1 MDIRDESWSIWE
13 QIDIAENYLVCC
25 LFDEAASLSSTILK
39 QLLQNNNRINQVSEF
54 PESFEDEW
62 IDMLESAAMVLVQSM
77 KQLTRTSEIL
87 KELTLLFGSVN
98 RIPVQVFVSGL
109 VVRMKASG
117 DLKIYVI
124 RSETRVTVLL
134 PHRVCFQ
141 LSEGLS
147 NIAQGFLEEFVN
159 SWTYVDDKYHPLLG
173 EEARVADT
181 GGSHYPFFISVDK
194 YLEVVELYVVTLLAT
209 TLKDTNLAISWVE
222 KAVLPME
229 KRQVLLRRL
238 QSMSSSMTSSSQTSI
253 YRHEFLKDQ
262 TPYNEHQKDNA
273 PGFPTHEQ
281 NNTAKAE
288 ILKLS
293 RDRVPYYSWFP
304 TFKVKLGNVQLSIPS
319 GKFLL
324 ASLLLIM
331 FYITRKKQAMLK
343 RFLVK
348 HALSFRKAFLDLWQ
362 LAFSYQVNPLAAVQ
376 TLPNSTRGSR

>member
-1 MDIRDESWSIWE
+1 MDIRDERSSIWE

-25 LFDEAASLSSTILK
+25 LFDEAASLSSSILK
-39 QLLQNNNRINQVSEF
+39 QLLINNQVSEF
-54 PESFEDEW
+54 
-62 IDMLESAAMVLVQSM
+62 DMLESAGMVLVQSM

-87 KELTLLFGSVN
+87 KDFKLLFGSLN
-98 RIPVQVFVSGL
+98 LIPVQVFVTG
-109 VVRMKASG
+109 
-117 DLKIYVI
+117 
-124 RSETRVTVLL
+124 
-134 PHRVCFQ
+134 VCFQ
-141 LSEGLS
+141 LSDGLS
-147 NIAQGFLEEFVN
+147 TIAQGYLEEFVN
-159 SWTYVDDKYHPLLG
+159 SWTYVGDKYHPLLG

-181 GGSHYPFFISVDK
+181 GGSHYPFLITVDM

-209 TLKDTNLAISWVE
+209 TLKDKNLAISWVE
-222 KAVLPME
+222 KAVLLPIE

-238 QSMSSSMTSSSQTSI
+238 QSMSSSITSSSQTSI
-253 YRHEFLKDQ
+253 YKPEFLKDQ
-262 TPYNEHQKDNA
+262 TPYNAHQKDNA

-293 RDRVPYYSWFP
+293 RNRVPYFSWFP
-304 TFKVKLGNVQLSIPS
+304 TFSVKLGNVQLSIPS

>member
-1 MDIRDESWSIWE
+1 MDIRDDSSSIWE
-13 QIDIAENYLVCC
+13 QVDIAENYLVCC
-25 LFDEAASLSSTILK
+25 LFDEAASLSSSILK

-62 IDMLESAAMVLVQSM
+62 IDMLESAGMILVQSM
-77 KQLTRTSEIL
+77 KQLARTSEIL
-87 KELTLLFGSVN
+87 KDFKLLFGSLN
-98 RIPVQVFVSGL
+98 LIPVQVFVAG
-109 VVRMKASG
+109 
-117 DLKIYVI
+117 
-124 RSETRVTVLL
+124 
-134 PHRVCFQ
+134 VCFQ

-147 NIAQGFLEEFVN
+147 SIAQGFLEEFVN
-159 SWTYVDDKYHPLLG
+159 SWT
-173 EEARVADT
+173 
-181 GGSHYPFFISVDK
+181 VDK

-222 KAVLPME
+222 KAVLPIE

-238 QSMSSSMTSSSQTSI
+238 QSMSSSVTSSSQTSL
-253 YRHEFLKDQ
+253 YKPEFLKDQ
-262 TPYNEHQKDNA
+262 TPYNAHQKDNA

-281 NNTAKAE
+281 NNNTAKAE

-293 RDRVPYYSWFP
+293 RNRVPYFLWFP
-304 TFKVKLGNVQLSIPS
+304 TFSVKLGNVQLSIPS

-331 FYITRKKQAMLK
+331 FYITRKKQVMLK

>member
-1 MDIRDESWSIWE
+1 MDIRDES
-13 QIDIAENYLVCC
+13 YLVCC
-25 LFDEAASLSSTILK
+25 LFDEAASLSSSILK
-39 QLLQNNNRINQVSEF
+39 QLLINNQVSEF
-54 PESFEDEW
+54 
-62 IDMLESAAMVLVQSM
+62 DMLESAGMVLVQSM

-87 KELTLLFGSVN
+87 KDFKLLFGSLN
-98 RIPVQVFVSGL
+98 LIPVQVFVTG
-109 VVRMKASG
+109 
-117 DLKIYVI
+117 
-124 RSETRVTVLL
+124 
-134 PHRVCFQ
+134 VCFQ
-141 LSEGLS
+141 LSDGLS
-147 NIAQGFLEEFVN
+147 TIAQGYLEEFVN
-159 SWTYVDDKYHPLLG
+159 SWTYVGDKYHPLLG

-181 GGSHYPFFISVDK
+181 GGSHYPFLITVDM

-209 TLKDTNLAISWVE
+209 TLKDKNLAISWVE
-222 KAVLPME
+222 KAVLLPIE

-238 QSMSSSMTSSSQTSI
+238 QSMSSSITSSSQTSI
-253 YRHEFLKDQ
+253 YKPEFLKDQ
-262 TPYNEHQKDNA
+262 TPYNAHQKDNA

-293 RDRVPYYSWFP
+293 RNRVPYFSWFP
-304 TFKVKLGNVQLSIPS
+304 TFSVKLGNVQLSIPS

>member
-98 RIPVQVFVSGL
+98 RIPVQVFVSG
-109 VVRMKASG
+109 
-117 DLKIYVI
+117 
-124 RSETRVTVLL
+124 
-134 PHRVCFQ
+134 VCFQ

>member
-1 MDIRDESWSIWE
+1 MDIRSSDL
-13 QIDIAENYLVCC
+13 DPLRYLVCC
-25 LFDEAASLSSTILK
+25 LFDEAASLSSSVLK
-39 QLLQNNNRINQVSEF
+39 QLLINNQVSEF
-54 PESFEDEW
+54 
-62 IDMLESAAMVLVQSM
+62 DMLESAGMVLVQSM

-87 KELTLLFGSVN
+87 KDFKLLFGSLN
-98 RIPVQVFVSGL
+98 LIPVQVFVTG
-109 VVRMKASG
+109 
-117 DLKIYVI
+117 
-124 RSETRVTVLL
+124 
-134 PHRVCFQ
+134 VCFQ

-147 NIAQGFLEEFVN
+147 TIAQGYLEEFVN
-159 SWTYVDDKYHPLLG
+159 SWTYVDDKYHPVL
-173 EEARVADT
+173 EA
-181 GGSHYPFFISVDK
+181 
-194 YLEVVELYVVTLLAT
+194 VELYVVTLLAT

-222 KAVLPME
+222 KAVLPIE

-253 YRHEFLKDQ
+253 YKPEFLKDQ
-262 TPYNEHQKDNA
+262 TPYNAHQKDNA

-293 RDRVPYYSWFP
+293 RNRVPYFSWFP
-304 TFKVKLGNVQLSIPS
+304 TFSVKLGNVQLSIPS

-348 HALSFRKAFLDLWQ
+348 YALSLRKAFLDLWQ